1 MPTLQGQRP
10 PPVQDATATPPEAPP
25 HAAAAKAST
34 PQEQADQA
42 LAQIGPD
49 IELNLKRDLHWLR
62 FTPAL
67 ESLFE
72 QETGKSRARHLLVGS
87 VIAIVIYNLFLFTDV
102 LMIPDIVMTAVMV
115 RSGLITPLALLSM
128 AVMWR
133 GLPPLA
139 RESLEA
145 GIVLL
150 SAISLC
156 YLLALTEAPQSPF
169 YHPGLVL
176 VILFG
181 NVVVRLRF
189 WFAVATSLT
198 IIVLYA
204 LLRPGPATLT
214 DEAVIINVVMMS
226 SCAVFTLFANYI
238 LERDQR
244 RGYLLGLRER
254 VRRAELSVSNAEL
267 TRLSYADPLTGIA
280 NRRELNR
287 YLKNLTD
294 NRGFERIAFILF
306 DIDHFKRYNDHYG
319 HPAGDRCLT
328 QVAQILQASLYRTGD
343 LVARIGGEEFIV
355 VLPDAGQ
362 RTALLIAERLREAVA
377 AAAIPHE
384 ASPIRPV
391 ITLSA
396 GVSEGAMDN
405 DVLTILSAA
414 DTALYRA
421 KAAGRNC
428 VSE

>member
-10 PPVQDATATPPEAPP
+10 PPVQDATAAPPEAPP
-25 HAAAAKAST
+25 HAAAAQAST

-42 LAQIGPD
+42 LAQLGPD
-49 IELNLKRDLHWLR
+49 IELNLKRDLHWLH

-67 ESLFE
+67 EALFE
-72 QETGKSRARHLLVGS
+72 QETGASRARHLLLGGA
-87 VIAIVIYNLFLFTDV
+87 IATLIYNLFLFTDV
-102 LMIPDIVMTAVMV
+102 LMIPDIFMTAVMV
-115 RSGLITPLALLSM
+115 RSGIVTPLALLLM
-128 AVMWR
+128 AAMWR
-133 GLPPLA
+133 GLTPLV

-150 SAISLC
+150 AASSLF
-156 YLLALTEAPQSPF
+156 YLLALTSTPQSPF
-169 YHPGLVL
+169 YHPGLLL

-189 WFAVATSLT
+189 WFAVATSFT
-198 IIVLYA
+198 IIILYA
-204 LLRPGPATLT
+204 LIRPGPTTLT

-328 QVAQILQASLYRTGD
+328 QVAHLLQASLYRTGD

-362 RTALLIAERLREAVA
+362 RTALLIAERLREAVE

-405 DVLTILSAA
+405 DLLTILSAA